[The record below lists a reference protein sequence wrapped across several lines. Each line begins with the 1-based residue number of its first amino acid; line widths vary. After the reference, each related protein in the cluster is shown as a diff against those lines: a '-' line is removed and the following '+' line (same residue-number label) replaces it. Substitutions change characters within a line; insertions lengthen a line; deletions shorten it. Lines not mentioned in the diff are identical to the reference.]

1 MVIKIFKKIKNFRID
16 FKNPQKRFHDLF
28 ENSLDGIY
36 RSTLNGQ
43 YLEVNNSLVRIL
55 GYRDKK
61 ELLKINTKDLYCS
74 LKDRPGFNERN
85 RIFGTCLK
93 KKDGSKIY
101 VEISSRV
108 LYRNGTPKY
117 YEGIVR
123 DKTEYKKYEEKI
135 KYLSFHDSLTGL
147 YNWAYFNE
155 ELKRLRKTRKIPT
168 TVIMADVDRL
178 KYVNDTF
185 GHCKGDLLLK
195 KAANIFKD
203 NFRNEDIIARIGG
216 DEFCIILPGTLK
228 EEAEKII
235 QRIKSECILKS
246 SKRLPLSISFGIA
259 EKKTADIHIKK
270 VLKDAEK
277 SMYKNK
283 YMGKLLQG
291 ARDSDRSK

>member
-1 MVIKIFKKIKNFRID
+1 MIIKIFKKIKNFRID
-16 FKNPQKRFHDLF
+16 FKNPQKRFRDLF

-36 RSTLNGQ
+36 RSTLDGQ
-43 YLEVNNSLVRIL
+43 YLEVNNSLVKIL
-55 GYRDKK
+55 GYKNKK
-61 ELLKINTKDLYCS
+61 ELLKINTKDLYCYS
-74 LKDRPGFNERN
+74 EDRPDFNQRN

-108 LYRNGTPKY
+108 SYRNGTPKY

-123 DKTEYKKYEEKI
+123 DKTENKKYEEKI
-135 KYLSFHDSLTGL
+135 KYLSFHDALTGL

-178 KYVNDTF
+178 KYINDTF
-185 GHCKGDLLLK
+185 GHCKGDILLK
-195 KAANIFKD
+195 KIANIFKD
-203 NFRNEDIIARIGG
+203 NFRDEDMIARIGG
-216 DEFCIILPGTLK
+216 DEFCIILPETLR

-235 QRIKSECILKS
+235 CRIKSDCILKS
-246 SKRLPLSISFGIA
+246 SRRLPLSISFGIA
-259 EKKTADIHIKK
+259 EKKVPGIHIKK
-270 VLKDAEK
+270 ILKDAEK

-283 YMGKLLQG
+283 YMGKLL
-291 ARDSDRSK
+291 RDVKDPCRNK

>member
-1 MVIKIFKKIKNFRID
+1 MVIKIFKKIKDLWID
-16 FKNPQKRFHDLF
+16 FKSPQKRFRDLF

-36 RSTLNGQ
+36 RSTLDGQ

-55 GYRDKK
+55 GYRNKK

-74 LKDRPGFNERN
+74 PEDRPDFNERD
-85 RIFGTCLK
+85 RVFGTCLK
-93 KKDGSKIY
+93 KKDSSKIY

-108 LYRNGTPKY
+108 LYEDGTPEY

-135 KYLSFHDSLTGL
+135 KYLSFHDALTGL

-155 ELKRLRKTRKIPT
+155 ELKRLRKTRKIPI
-168 TVIMADVDRL
+168 TVVMADVDRL

-195 KAANIFKD
+195 KAANIFKG
-203 NFRNEDIIARIGG
+203 NFRSEDMIARTGG
-216 DEFCIILPGTLK
+216 DEFCIILPGTSK

-235 QRIKSECILKS
+235 CRIKSECILKS
-246 SKRLPLSISFGIA
+246 SKRLPLSISFVIA
-259 EKKTADIHIKK
+259 EKNTAVTHIKK
-270 VLKDAEK
+270 ILKD
-277 SMYKNK
+277 S
-283 YMGKLLQG
+283 
-291 ARDSDRSK
+291 